1 MNKQDRDDSSESE
14 SYFDVLRQ
22 LELLTQQINGLANN
36 KGKIIFNR
44 YPITFA
50 LLVLFSLVTIS
61 EAAKEILKSSGLFN
75 NNPWFT
81 LLIGLAVL
89 ILTGTIYKKL
99 NK

>member
-81 LLIGLAVL
+81 LFIGLAVL